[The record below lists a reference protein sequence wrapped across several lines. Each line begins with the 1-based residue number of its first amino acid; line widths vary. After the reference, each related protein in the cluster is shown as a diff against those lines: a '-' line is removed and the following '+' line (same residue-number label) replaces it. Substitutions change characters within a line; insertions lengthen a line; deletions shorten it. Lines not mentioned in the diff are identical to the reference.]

1 MSWNQGNG
9 QDDVYGRLNNT
20 RDVGAPRFPFI
31 EAGTH
36 KLALCSL
43 EEFQHASD
51 GACARALFEVY
62 SSNKHQIGSYVVKI
76 WKLVKPAKY
85 QGQASDADMFADF
98 CRKLKGAPAG
108 HPIGNDIRVLMKER
122 VAEQLARGT
131 MIECVGIPNK
141 KGTWTNIYWNAIP
154 QTQADIVASR
164 QRVEAKGIPNSSGG
178 SGGSVAGFTAA
189 PVAAPAASP
198 APQGGFLAQLPV
210 DNKPSGGTW

>member
-43 EEFQHASD
+43 EEFQHSTD
-51 GACARALFEVY
+51 GACARALFEVLT
-62 SSNKHQIGSYVVKI
+62 SNKHAPGSFVVKI
-76 WKLVKPAKY
+76 WKLVKPAKF
-85 QGQASDADMFADF
+85 QGQSTDADMFADF

-122 VAEQLARGT
+122 AAEQLARGSV
-131 MIECVGIPNK
+131 IECVGVPNK
-141 KGTWTNIYWNAIP
+141 KGTWTNIYWNTLP
-154 QTQADIVASR
+154 QTQQDIVA
-164 QRVEAKGIPNSSGG
+164 QRARLEQRGIPNSSGG
-178 SGGSVAGFTAA
+178 TGGNVAGFTATPAQA
-189 PVAAPAASP
+189 PVAAP
-198 APQGGFLAQLPV
+198 APQGGFLAQIPV
-210 DNKPSGGTW
+210 GNKPGGSW